1 MRHAQADYITAGYMH
16 EKASSKRKMHEKAFS
31 KRKAHVV
38 AGIIS
43 RMLEQE
49 TESDYFDALYFI
61 ERGRKEARQE
71 VKA

>member
-1 MRHAQADYITAGYMH
+1 MKHAQAEYITAGYMQ
-16 EKASSKRKMHEKAFS
+16 EKSSS

-43 RMLEQE
+43 WMLEQE